1 MKTLTR
7 LVVSAACSVLV
18 LGLLLSLAG
27 SLGADVSP
35 SDVVAALRS
44 AIPTL
49 VAAYALCQLVQAF
62 ARAQRAR
69 ILLRASLPPDTPVP
83 GLFRML
89 LVTFVRGACADMLP
103 ARIGELSY
111 VAMLNRGCA
120 VPAADCLSSLSIG
133 LLFDFLAL
141 LAVLAVSIPAA
152 AQGLSLVGSALMLAA
167 ICAVGVALLFFAL
180 PVAAAW
186 RWELFALFRWRPVAR
201 LLKLAREYAFQTLE
215 CFGHH
220 VEVLF
225 HNKCCFCGLTLQS

>member
-27 SLGADVSP
+27 SLGADASP
-35 SDVVAALRS
+35 GDVLAALRS
-44 AIPTL
+44 ALPAL
-49 VAAYALCQLVQAF
+49 VAAYALCQLLQAL

-69 ILLRASLPPDTPVP
+69 VLLRASLPAGTKTP
-83 GLFRML
+83 GLFHML

-103 ARIGELSY
+103 ARLGELSY

-120 VPAADCLSSLSIG
+120 VPAGDCLSSLSIG

-152 AQGLSLVGSALMLAA
+152 AQGLTLVGSMLMLAA
-167 ICAVGVALLFFAL
+167 ICAVGLVGMVLIKQYLS
-180 PVAAAW
+180 PVMTDW
-186 RWELFALFRWRPVAR
+186 LGSHWGKLVFSVLYTFYYIALFP
-201 LLKLAREYAFQTLE
+201 LILKL
-215 CFGHH
+215 
-220 VEVLF
+220 
-225 HNKCCFCGLTLQS
+225 CGKAMGD